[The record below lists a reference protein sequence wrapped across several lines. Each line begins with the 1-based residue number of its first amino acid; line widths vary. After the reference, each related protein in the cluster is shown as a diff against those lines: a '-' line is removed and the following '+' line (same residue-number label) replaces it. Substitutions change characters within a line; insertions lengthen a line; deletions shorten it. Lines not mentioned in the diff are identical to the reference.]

1 MKNESGFESIG
12 DVLKRIMGEKGFQ
25 FPEKDQTEEEFLEAE
40 KRYFEKTCELEN
52 AKEGNLNDFDGYNC
66 AVCKNKG
73 RLFEPRLNGKRWE
86 ITQVKCRCQ
95 RARRAIRALKRSG
108 LEDVVQEYRF
118 DNYVAKEPWQKNAL
132 EIAKRYTEDYQEHW
146 LFIGG
151 ASGRGKTHLCTA
163 AAIALLKKDNEV
175 KYMLWRDE
183 ARRLKS
189 IVNDAQ
195 YNEDIKFYKTVDV
208 LYIDDLF
215 KTGRGVGKTAQMP
228 TEADINLAFE
238 IINSRAIQRKPTI
251 ISSESTLIEL
261 VEIDEAVAS
270 RIKQRCGDY
279 YVNIGAKN
287 TKNYRM
293 E

>member
-25 FPEKDQTEEEFLEAE
+25 FSEKEQTEDEFLEAE

-52 AKEGNLNDFDGYNC
+52 AKEGDLNEVDGYNC
-66 AVCKNKG
+66 EVCKNKG
-73 RLFEPRLNGKRWE
+73 SLFQPKLNGKKWE

-95 RARRAIRALKRSG
+95 RARRAIRTLKRSG
-108 LEDVVQEYRF
+108 LEDVVHQYRF
-118 DNYVAKEPWQKNAL
+118 DNYLAKEPWQKAAL
-132 EIAKRYTEDYQEHW
+132 DIAKRYTDDYQENW

-163 AAIALLKKDNEV
+163 AAISILKKDKEV

-189 IVNDAQ
+189 IVNDPQ
-195 YNEDIKFYKTVDV
+195 YNEDIQFYKTVDV

-279 YVNIGAKN
+279 YFNIGAKN

>member
-12 DVLKRIMGEKGFQ
+12 DALKWIMGNKGFE

-52 AKEGNLNDFDGYNC
+52 AKEGDLNEFDGYNC
-66 AVCKNKG
+66 EVCKNKG
-73 RLFEPRLNGKRWE
+73 RLFEPKLNGKRWE
-86 ITQVKCRCQ
+86 ITQVKCLCQ

-118 DNYVAKEPWQKNAL
+118 DNYVAKEPWQKTAL
-132 EIAKRYTEDYQEHW
+132 EIAKRYTEDYQENW

-163 AAIALLKKDNEV
+163 AAITLLKKDNEV

-189 IVNDAQ
+189 IVNDPQ
-195 YNEDIKFYKTVDV
+195 YNEDIQFYKTVDV

-279 YVNIGAKN
+279 YFNIGAKN

>member
-25 FPEKDQTEEEFLEAE
+25 FPEKDQTEYEFLEAE

-52 AKEGNLNDFDGYNC
+52 AKEGDLNEFDGYNC
-66 AVCKNKG
+66 EVCKNKG

-118 DNYVAKEPWQKNAL
+118 DNYVAKEPWQKTAL
-132 EIAKRYTEDYQEHW
+132 EIAKRYTEDYQENW

-163 AAIALLKKDNEV
+163 AAISILKKDKEV

-189 IVNDAQ
+189 IVNDPQ
-195 YNEDIKFYKTVDV
+195 YNEDIQFYKTVDV

-279 YVNIGAKN
+279 YFNIGAKN

>member
-1 MKNESGFESIG
+1 MKNDSGFESIG
-12 DVLKRIMGEKGFQ
+12 DVLKRIMGDKGFQ
-25 FPEKDQTEEEFLEAE
+25 FSEKDQTEEEFLEAE

-52 AKEGNLNDFDGYNC
+52 AKEGDLNEFDGYNC
-66 AVCKNKG
+66 EVCKNKG

-132 EIAKRYTEDYQEHW
+132 DIAKRYTEDYQDHW

-163 AAIALLKKDNEV
+163 AAISILKKDKEV

-189 IVNDAQ
+189 IVNDPQ
-195 YNEDIKFYKTVDV
+195 YNEDIQFYKTVDV

>member
-12 DVLKRIMGEKGFQ
+12 DALKWIMGNKGFE
-25 FPEKDQTEEEFLEAE
+25 FPEKDQTEEEFFEAE

-52 AKEGNLNDFDGYNC
+52 AKEGDLNEFDGYNC
-66 AVCKNKG
+66 EVCKNKG
-73 RLFEPRLNGKRWE
+73 RLFEPKLNGKRWE
-86 ITQVKCRCQ
+86 ITQVKCLCQ

-108 LEDVVQEYRF
+108 LEDVVHQYRF

-132 EIAKRYTEDYQEHW
+132 EIAKRYTEDYQENW

-163 AAIALLKKDNEV
+163 AAITLLKKDNEV

-189 IVNDAQ
+189 IVNDPQ
-195 YNEDIKFYKTVDV
+195 YNDDIQFYKTVDV

-279 YVNIGAKN
+279 YFNIGAKN

>member
-12 DVLKRIMGEKGFQ
+12 DVLKWIMGNKGFE
-25 FPEKDQTEEEFLEAE
+25 FPEKDQTEEEFFEAE

-52 AKEGNLNDFDGYNC
+52 AKEGDLNEFDGYNC
-66 AVCKNKG
+66 EVCKNKG

-108 LEDVVQEYRF
+108 LEDVVHQYRF
-118 DNYVAKEPWQKNAL
+118 DNYVAKEQWQKNAL
-132 EIAKRYTEDYQEHW
+132 EIAKRYAEDYQENW

-163 AAIALLKKDNEV
+163 AAISILKKGKEV

-189 IVNDAQ
+189 IVNDPQ
-195 YNEDIKFYKTVDV
+195 YNEDIHFYKTVDV